1 MNVSIKQ
8 ADPGIQVSMTRS
20 LAIGSDKSNKKS
32 PVSRMCGLMLAVLA
46 VTGAGN
52 ALAADVYLKASA
64 FDKTMTDG
72 TPVKMWGFASCD
84 ATFTT
89 CDPATAPGPQINA
102 TTSEA
107 LNIHVQNTL
116 SVPVSVMVP
125 GQLTSGDGVPAS
137 ITDTRARSRAT
148 SMTAQTA
155 AGATSTYTIA
165 TPKEGTYLYQSG
177 SAPQL
182 QVPMGL
188 YGALVVTGSA
198 YPTATATSVIL
209 FSEIDVAQNARVQAA
224 ATAGMPIG
232 PNCLSLSKYDDP
244 NSPDYRAT
252 AYPCTIDYKP
262 RHLLVNGGSGFDL
275 SSKSD
280 GVGGTVPLAAG
291 DTVLLRYLNAGQ
303 KMHTPSIIGLDQ
315 GVIAED
321 GNLYPGLPRVQSVI
335 MLPPNGTKDAIA
347 TLTGNN
353 IKLSLFDRQPGFRDD
368 SGQVETLTDTGTG
381 GSLGGITIGT
391 PPAAVLAAMHVV
403 DDEYS
408 TPEDTAL
415 ANVNF
420 ASNDTF
426 TGPILYTISMQP
438 QHGTVTLNNP
448 NGASGAFVYTPDPDY
463 SGVDSFQYSACPRT
477 NGPPPYT
484 CSAPVQ
490 SEAGV
495 VVINVS
501 YVNDA
506 PVAMDD
512 SIPVNGTG
520 SSIVFTAA
528 DILANDTDVDGDVL
542 QVSGVSALTGLT
554 FDAGTG
560 EFTYTGA
567 GGTFTYQACDAATP
581 SLCSAAATV
590 TLPTSMAASNINL
603 IVEDTTTTPATQLAG
618 YQWTVEEDITY
629 HPDPT
634 SPPSYEV
641 LALGFHKSYMPVVA
655 QGRGAA
661 EFAALALDPAKH
673 YYVSVLPDDNGNKDD
688 PGHATG
694 GAMFM
699 GNATEVR
706 VDVYPTPTSPAQIS
720 IKVFNDNAAT
730 NGAWDTGE
738 AGLGGFAVTIEDGG
752 GRYGL
757 ASGMVN
763 YDMDGLPLTNALDC
777 FGTFDVDAAGN
788 YVAGTYVSTPAKPG
802 VIITCPDNAYTR
814 SLDIA
819 GEALV
824 KNVYPAKYGII
835 VTPPEGQ
842 VADWVQTSTI
852 EGTKVNDVWVKAG
865 EPAYFQ
871 EFGPPGWHNFTGFVR
886 PADLDN
892 NGNPGVQQTIGG
904 VTTTISGP
912 NSVTGMITNAHISRP
927 PIQTIYDS
935 GSYDALAHTR
945 AWIAVNSQNGQGP
958 TIAAKL
964 AEEDGSFTFTG
975 LPDGSY
981 QLAIW
986 DRYLDQ
992 VLAYKSF
999 AVSAATTTAAD
1010 VGHIPV
1016 FNWFGRLEHS
1026 VFQDDGGTCGPTS
1039 TAALNGVWDNTDPDV
1054 NTTMVA
1060 SAQDCNEA
1068 FMPDQNVNLRWR
1080 DGTIYASFPTDGSGY
1095 VPFDQVF
1102 PFFHWLIAEIDYL
1115 RFMPTGVTVAVDH
1128 GGDVASQP
1136 APFTGV
1142 LAPQQQVLT
1151 DPANVSTNL
1160 NWRTELG
1167 SNVLLEG
1174 YQQFLGQTSKFQW
1187 GKVEWPKGQ
1196 NGGIAGI
1203 VYYATTRA
1211 ENDPR
1216 LAAAEPWEPGIADAK
1231 VRLYRKVTTTPVNV
1245 VGANGGSEPVEQ
1257 MGGYTDAGLLTAGH
1271 YTLDTNLHWNIENV
1285 PGTTGLYK
1293 QQFGVWDLDQFIVL
1307 AEKPIRTTAVEGTTD
1322 QRLHVSIADDNPY
1335 IGAPVSVRV
1344 VNLAPRGTTDE
1355 IRHLMAHSA
1364 ESLVFV
1370 NEVTTDNWDASVPT
1384 GCPGADAAADNPIFG
1399 LDPAAPATDKCYDG
1413 MRNWNQARPAVFD
1426 GGYAFN
1432 EDMDG
1437 NPLKP
1442 GTYVVEVE
1450 VPKGYQILKEE
1461 DVNVGFGESYARVPV
1476 DVVYPSGGT
1485 AAVPGPEIVGDRL
1498 IGDVGIAQARCVG
1511 KMRTVPAYLSLYPA
1525 AMEPAPFAGMQ
1536 RPLCDRREVQLIDQA
1551 QANAEFWVFTHT
1563 PISGHGV
1570 GMILDDTAQ
1579 EFNKYSP
1586 AFSEKWAPPYVP
1598 VSIRRGIDGKEIGR
1612 VVSDQYGRFNLNV
1625 PSTASADLPSSS
1637 GAAPAMVI
1645 TCMND
1650 PGPIPDGAG
1659 GMMVDPNFN
1668 PAYSNFC
1675 YTLQYM
1681 PGTTTYLDTP
1691 VVPVAAFASGFS
1703 PADCAQPTGSPK
1715 ISSVVTDLGDGPLV
1729 HSSTNSVTHTVTLH
1743 SVGLQDVPN
1752 PAYLGPLDP
1761 AGAPRLITRDYG
1773 FGASQGQVTL
1783 DGVPLTIASWTNETI
1798 VVNAPTSN
1806 TGVNGAELLVTNAA
1820 GVTSETGITLTVV
1833 GNSVINNRTLR
1844 VPAEFPTIQ
1853 AAIDAAGIN
1862 DIVLVSPGAYNERV
1876 IMWKPI
1882 KLQGSGPSTIINGL
1896 INPLQSLTAWREKID
1911 CLFGVTA
1918 GCTQVVDPLPG
1929 QTGGALGL
1937 LDSEGATVSVFAPYD
1952 PGAAGV
1958 RPDNHFAGRNAR
1970 IDGFSITGNSTAGGV
1985 MVNGWAHGLAITNND
2000 VFGNSGGLHGG
2011 IRVGQPDLQQ
2021 AAPEGMRNNRKYDFN
2036 RNVHIAYNIVRQN
2049 GSVGV
2054 AGNGGVGGGVSIM
2067 AGSDGYQVTDNF
2079 ICGNFTLGDGA
2090 GVGHFGLSQ
2099 NGLIARNDIVLNQSF
2114 EQTVNVSG
2122 GGIYVGG
2129 EVASVPLPSGELITP
2144 GAGRVTIEDNLIQ
2157 ANQAGAGHGGGI
2169 RMQNVN
2175 GADVVGARNG
2185 NAGANNDLDFVIIS
2199 RNKIVNNVAGWS
2211 GAGVSMVDAIK
2222 VELTNNTI
2230 AHNDSTATV
2239 GGLIN
2244 VVGGVNSS
2252 VAQPSGVV
2260 AEMNSGLLQAAI
2272 NAKNNSSAWL
2282 PYKANHFSNAT
2293 ITGGQIWENRSFYY
2307 YADATAGPE
2316 LRPVLGQSAVGDC
2329 GAGAVYSDIA
2339 VLDQPSLSLTTTGTT
2354 LTGAADPFV
2363 DAYCNGGRA
2372 APGPIDVFPAV
2383 DEAGAAWIDV
2393 RFGPLSVF
2401 GDYSTP

>member
-8 ADPGIQVSMTRS
+8 ADPGIQVSMTQS
-20 LAIGSDKSNKKS
+20 PAIRSDKSNKKS
-32 PVSRMCGLMLAVLA
+32 LTFRICGLMLAALA

-72 TPVKMWGFASCD
+72 SAVKMWGFASCTD
-84 ATFTT
+84 ATFAT

-102 TTSEA
+102 VTTEA
-107 LNIHVQNTL
+107 LNVHVQNTL
-116 SVPVSVMVP
+116 NVPVSVMVP

-137 ITDTRARSRAT
+137 ITDTRSRSRAT
-148 SMTAQTA
+148 SMTAETA
-155 AGATSTYTIA
+155 AGATSTYTI
-165 TPKEGTYLYQSG
+165 TSPKEGTYLYQSG

-188 YGALVVTGSA
+188 YGALVVTGTA
-198 YPTATATSVIL
+198 YPTTTADSVIL
-209 FSEIDVAQNARVQAA
+209 FSEIDAAQNARVDAA
-224 ATAGMPIG
+224 AAAGMPMG
-232 PNCLSLSKYDDP
+232 PSCLSKSKYDDP

-252 AYPCTIDYKP
+252 AYPCTIDYTP
-262 RHLLVNGGSGFDL
+262 RHLLVNGGSGFEL
-275 SSKSD
+275 
-280 GVGGTVPLAAG
+280 TAATG

-303 KMHTPSIIGLDQ
+303 SMHTPSIVGLDQ

-335 MLPPNGTKDAIA
+335 MLPPNGTKDAVT
-347 TLTGNN
+347 TLTGTD
-353 IKLSLFDRQPGFRDD
+353 IKLSLFDRQPGFRND
-368 SGQVETLTDTGTG
+368 SEPVETLTDTGTG
-381 GSLGGITIGT
+381 GTLGGITIGT
-391 PPAAVLAAMHVV
+391 PPAPVTATMHVV
-403 DDEYS
+403 DDEFNIA
-408 TPEDTAL
+408 EDAAATA
-415 ANVNF
+415 VNF
-420 ASNDTF
+420 LSNDTF
-426 TGPILYTISMQP
+426 TPAAVSIAVQPAHGALVLVSGTNYTYQP
-438 QHGTVTLNNP
+438 DAN
-448 NGASGAFVYTPDPDY
+448 F
-463 SGVDSFQYSACPRT
+463 SGVDQFVYSADGELGHVT
-477 NGPPPYT
+477 L
-484 CSAPVQ
+484 
-490 SEAGV
+490 
-495 VVINVS
+495 NVS
-501 YVNDA
+501 YVNDT
-506 PVAMDD
+506 PVAADD
-512 SIPVNGTG
+512 EIPANGTG

-528 DILANDTDVDGDVL
+528 DILANDSDADGDVL
-542 QVSGVSALTGLT
+542 HVGTVSALAGLA

-560 EFTYTGA
+560 EFTYAGGA
-567 GGTFTYQACDAATP
+567 GSFTYEACDAAG
-581 SLCSAAATV
+581 CSTATV
-590 TLPTSMAASNINL
+590 SLPASMAASNIAL
-603 IVEDTTTTPATQLAG
+603 VVEDTTTTPATTLTG
-618 YQWTVEEDITY
+618 FQWTVEEDITY

-634 SPPSYEV
+634 SPPSTDV

-661 EFAALALDPAKH
+661 EFAALALDSAKH
-673 YYVSVLPDDNGNKDD
+673 YYVSVLPDDNGNKED

-752 GRYGL
+752 GRYGA
-757 ASGMVN
+757 ASGMVS
-763 YDMDGLPLTNALDC
+763 YDMDGMPLTNALDC
-777 FGTFDVDAAGN
+777 FGTFNVDGAGN

-835 VTPPEGQ
+835 ITPPESQ

-892 NGNPGVQQTIGG
+892 NGAPGVQQTIGG
-904 VTTTISGP
+904 VTSTIAGP
-912 NSVTGMITNAHISRP
+912 NSVSGMVTNAHISRP
-927 PIQTIYDS
+927 PLQTIWDS

-945 AWIAVNSQNGQGP
+945 AWVAVNSQNGQGP

-964 AEEDGSFTFTG
+964 AEEDGSFTIDG
-975 LPDGSY
+975 LPDGDY

-999 AVSAATTTAAD
+999 SVSAATTSAAV
-1010 VGHIPV
+1010 VGNIPV

-1026 VFQDDGGTCGPTS
+1026 VFQDDGGTCGPDS

-1054 NTTMVA
+1054 NTTIVA
-1060 SAQDCNEA
+1060 SALDCNEA

-1080 DGTIYASFPTDGSGY
+1080 DGTIYQAFPTDAGGY

-1102 PFFHWLIAEIDYL
+1102 PFFHWLVAEIDYL
-1115 RFMPTGVTVAVDH
+1115 RFMPTGVTIAVDD
-1128 GGDVASQP
+1128 GGDVATQP

-1142 LAPQQQVLT
+1142 LAPQQQLAG
-1151 DPANVSTNL
+1151 DDANVSTDP

-1167 SNVLLEG
+1167 STVLLQG

-1187 GKVEWPKGQ
+1187 GKVEWPVGQ

-1211 ENDPR
+1211 EADPR
-1216 LAAAEPWEPGIADAK
+1216 LAAAEPWEPGIAGAK
-1231 VRLYRKVTTTPVNV
+1231 VRLYRKVTTAPVNV

-1257 MGGYTDAGLLTAGH
+1257 TGEYTNAGLLSAGH

-1322 QRLHVSIADDNPY
+1322 QRLHVSIAANDPY
-1335 IGAPVSVRV
+1335 IGAPMSVRV

-1355 IRHLMAHSA
+1355 IRHLMVHSP

-1384 GCPGADAAADNPIFG
+1384 GCPGAAPEDAVILGEAPIG
-1399 LDPAAPATDKCYDG
+1399 NTTVISTKCYDG

-1485 AAVPGPEIVGDRL
+1485 ATVPGPEIVGDRQ

-1511 KMRTVPAYLSLYPA
+1511 KLRTVPAYLSIYPA
-1525 AMEPAPFAGMQ
+1525 ALEPAPFAGME
-1536 RPLCDRREVQLIDQA
+1536 RPLCDKREVQLIDQA
-1551 QANAEFWVFTHT
+1551 QANAEFWVFTQT
-1563 PISGHGV
+1563 PVSGHGV

-1659 GMMVDPNFN
+1659 GLMVDPNFN

-1691 VVPVAAFASGFS
+1691 VVPVSAFASGFN
-1703 PADCAQPTGSPK
+1703 PPDCALPAGSPK

-1729 HSSTNSVTHTVTLH
+1729 QSSTNTTTHTVTLH

-1752 PAYLGPLDP
+1752 PEYLGPLDP

-1806 TGVNGAELLVTNAA
+1806 TGVNGSQLLVTNAA
-1820 GVTSETGITLTVV
+1820 GVTGETGITLTVV
-1833 GNSVINNRTLR
+1833 GNGVINNRTLR

-1876 IMWKPI
+1876 IMWKPVN
-1882 KLQGSGPSTIINGL
+1882 LQGSGLSTIINGV
-1896 INPLQSLTAWREKID
+1896 INPMQSLTAWREKVD
-1911 CLFGVTA
+1911 CLFGITA
-1918 GCTQVVDPLPG
+1918 GCPKVVTELPG
-1929 QTGGALGL
+1929 QGPGSEGL
-1937 LDSEGATVSVFAPYD
+1937 LSSEGATVSVFAPYD

-1958 RPDNHFAGRNAR
+1958 RPDNRFAGRNAR
-1970 IDGFSITGNSTAGGV
+1970 IDGFSITGSSTAGGV
-1985 MVNGWAHGLAITNND
+1985 FVNGWAHGLHITNND

-2011 IRVGQPDLQQ
+2011 IRVGEPDLQQ
-2021 AAPEGMRNNRKYDFN
+2021 ASPGGRGSNRAYDFN
-2036 RNVHIAYNIVRQN
+2036 RNVQIAYNVVRQN

-2054 AGNGGVGGGVSIM
+2054 AGAGGVGGGVSIM

-2129 EVASVPLPSGELITP
+2129 EVASVPLPGGELITA
-2144 GAGRVTIEDNLIQ
+2144 GAGSLTIQDNLIQ

-2169 RMQNVN
+2169 RLQNVN

-2185 NAGANNDLDFVIIS
+2185 NAGANNDVDSVIIS
-2199 RNKIVNNVAGWS
+2199 RNKIVNNIAGWS

-2222 VELTNNTI
+2222 VALTDNTI

-2239 GGLIN
+2239 GSLIS

-2260 AEMNSGLLQAAI
+2260 AEMNSALLQTAI
-2272 NAKNNSSAWL
+2272 NTKNNSSSWL
-2282 PYKANHFSNAT
+2282 PYKNNPFSNAT
-2293 ITGGQIWENRSFYY
+2293 ISGGQIWQNRSFTY
-2307 YADATAGPE
+2307 YADATTSPRLLPE
-2316 LRPVLGQSAVGDC
+2316 LTQTAVGDC
-2329 GAGAVYSDIA
+2329 DTGAAYWDLA
-2339 VLDQPSLSLTTTGTT
+2339 VLNTANALTTTGTV

-2363 DAYCNGGRA
+2363 TAYCNGGRA

-2401 GDYSTP
+2401 GNYSLAP

>member
-8 ADPGIQVSMTRS
+8 ADPGIQDSMTKSHKKS
-20 LAIGSDKSNKKS
+20 LAT
-32 PVSRMCGLMLAVLA
+32 RMCGLMLTALA

-52 ALAADVYLKASA
+52 AMAADVYLKASA
-64 FDKTMTDG
+64 FAKTMTDG
-72 TPVKMWGFASCD
+72 STVKMWGFESCTGTD
-84 ATFTT
+84 GTT
-89 CDPATAPGPQINA
+89 LTGCTGTPSTPGPQINA
-102 TTSEA
+102 VSTEA
-107 LNIHVQNTL
+107 LNIHVQNSL

-125 GQLTSGDGVPAS
+125 GQLTTGDGAPAS
-137 ITDTRARSRAT
+137 ITDTRLRSRAT
-148 SMTAQTA
+148 SMTAETA
-155 AGATSTYTIA
+155 AGAISTYTIA
-165 TPKEGTYLYQSG
+165 SPKEGTYLYQSG

-188 YGALVVTGSA
+188 YGALVVTGTA
-198 YPTATATSVIL
+198 YPTTTTSSVIL
-209 FSEIDVAQNARVQAA
+209 FSEIDAEQNARVQAA
-224 ATAGMPIG
+224 ATAGMTMG
-232 PNCLSLSKYDDP
+232 PSCLSKAKYADP
-244 NSPDYRAT
+244 TSTDYRAV

-262 RHLLVNGGSGFDL
+262 RHLLVNGGSGFEL
-275 SSKSD
+275 
-280 GVGGTVPLAAG
+280 TAATG

-303 KMHTPSIIGLDQ
+303 KMHTPSIVGLEQD
-315 GVIAED
+315 VIAED
-321 GNLYPGLPRVQSVI
+321 GNLYPGVPTRVPRVQSVI
-335 MLPPNGTKDAIA
+335 MLPPNGTKDAVA
-347 TLTGNN
+347 TLTENN
-353 IKLSLFDRQPGFRDD
+353 VKLSLFDRQPGFRND
-368 SGQVETLTDTGTG
+368 SESVETLTDTGTG

-391 PPAAVLAAMHVV
+391 PAAAVLAAMHVV

-415 ANVNF
+415 TTEDVS
-420 ASNDTF
+420 SNDTVVDR
-426 TGPILYTISMQP
+426 PLYDITVQP
-438 QHGTVTLNNP
+438 QHGTVTLSGTVTVEGKHP
-448 NGASGAFVYTPDPDY
+448 TGAFVYTPDANY
-463 SGVDSFQYSACPRT
+463 SGVDSFQYSVCT
-477 NGPPPYT
+477 GTTGPFASRVCGGP
-484 CSAPVQ
+484 AEV
-490 SEAGV
+490 GV

-506 PVAMDD
+506 PVANDD
-512 SIPVNGTG
+512 TIPVNGTG

-528 DILANDTDVDGDVL
+528 DILANDTDADGDTL
-542 QVSGVSALTGLT
+542 HIDAATLGALAGLAY
-554 FDAGTG
+554 DAGTNT
-560 EFTYTGA
+560 FTYTGT
-567 GGTFTYQACDAATP
+567 GGTFTYVACDPATP
-581 SLCSAAATV
+581 SLCSTAATV
-590 TLPTSMAASNINL
+590 TLPTSMAASNISL
-603 IVEDTTTTPATQLAG
+603 IVEDTTTDPVTTLAG

-634 SPPSYEV
+634 SPPSTDV
-641 LALGFHKSYMPVVA
+641 LALGFHKSYMPVIA

-720 IKVFNDNAAT
+720 IKVFNDNAPT

-738 AGLGGFAVTIEDGG
+738 VGLGGFAVTIEDGG

-777 FGTFDVDAAGN
+777 FGTFTTNPDGTFN
-788 YVAGTYVSTPAKPG
+788 YTSVPAKPG

-892 NGNPGVQQTIGG
+892 NGTPDNFLTG
-904 VTTTISGP
+904 S
-912 NSVTGMITNAHISRP
+912 NSVTGMVTNAHISRP

-945 AWIAVNSQNGQGP
+945 AWIAVNSGNGTGP

-975 LPDGSY
+975 LPDGDY

-999 AVSAATTTAAD
+999 HVDAATPVFDAQ
-1010 VGHIPV
+1010 HIPV
-1016 FNWFGRLEHS
+1016 FNWFGRHEHS

-1039 TAALNGVWDNTDPDV
+1039 TAAQNGVWDNTDPDV

-1060 SAQDCNEA
+1060 SAQNCNEA

-1102 PFFHWLIAEIDYL
+1102 PFFHWLIAEIDYA
-1115 RFMPTGVTVAVDH
+1115 RFKPTGVTVAVDH

-1136 APFTGV
+1136 APFTGL
-1142 LAPQQQVLT
+1142 LAPQQQL
-1151 DPANVSTNL
+1151 DPSLDDANVSTDP

-1167 SNVLLEG
+1167 STVLLEG

-1231 VRLYRKVTTTPVNV
+1231 VRLYKKVTTAPQYV
-1245 VGANGGSEPVEQ
+1245 VTQEPVSQPPQYLEQ
-1257 MGGYTDAGLLTAGH
+1257 MGGYTDAGVLTAGH
-1271 YTLDTNLHWNIENV
+1271 YTLDTNLHWNLEGLAV
-1285 PGTTGLYK
+1285 QGLYK

-1307 AEKPIRTTAVEGTTD
+1307 AEKPIHTTMNEGQTD

-1335 IGAPVSVRV
+1335 LGAPVSVRV
-1344 VNLAPRGTTDE
+1344 VNLAPQGTTDE
-1355 IRHLMAHSA
+1355 IRHLMTLSP
-1364 ESLVFV
+1364 ESLVFI
-1370 NEVTTDNWDASVPT
+1370 NEVTTDNFDASVPT
-1384 GCPGADAAADNPIFG
+1384 GCPGAAPEDAVILGEAPIG
-1399 LDPAAPATDKCYDG
+1399 NTTTISTKCYDG
-1413 MRNWNQARPAVFD
+1413 MRNWNQVRPTVFD

-1432 EDMDG
+1432 EDQDG

-1442 GTYVVEVE
+1442 GAYVVEVE

-1485 AAVPGPEIVGDRL
+1485 ATVPGPEIVGDHQ

-1511 KMRTVPAYLSLYPA
+1511 KMHTVPAYLSLYKDTGTPA

-1536 RPLCDRREVQLIDQA
+1536 RPLCDRREVQLVDQA
-1551 QANAEFWVFTHT
+1551 QANAEFWVFTPS

-1645 TCMND
+1645 SCMND
-1650 PGPIPDGAG
+1650 PGPIPDPADPTH
-1659 GMMVDPNFN
+1659 MIVDPNFN
-1668 PAYSNFC
+1668 PSYSNFC
-1675 YTLQYM
+1675 YLLQYM

-1691 VVPVAAFASGFS
+1691 VLPVAAFASGFS
-1703 PADCAQPTGSPK
+1703 PPDCALNTGLTNGAGVSLGLPQ
-1715 ISSVVTDLGDGPLV
+1715 ISSVSGTGDGPLV
-1729 HSSTNSVTHTVTLH
+1729 APGAALTIT
-1743 SVGLQDVPN
+1743 SVGTQQVPN

-1761 AGAPRLITRDYG
+1761 AGAPRLIPRDFG
-1773 FGASQGQVTL
+1773 FGAQGPASQVTL
-1783 DGVPLTIASWTNETI
+1783 NGTALTVTSWSNDQI
-1798 VVNAPTSN
+1798 VVQTPATAQVGQLMVTRADGKATEAGITVTVAPDE
-1806 TGVNGAELLVTNAA
+1806 TGVVRVAA
-1820 GVTSETGITLTVV
+1820 GGS
-1833 GNSVINNRTLR
+1833 
-1844 VPAEFPTIQ
+1844 IQ
-1853 AAIDAAGIN
+1853 AAIDAANAG
-1862 DIVLVSPGAYNERV
+1862 DMVLVAPGVYNERV
-1876 IMWKPI
+1876 IMYKPI
-1882 KLQGSGPSTIINGL
+1882 KLQGSGLGTLINGV
-1896 INPLQSLTAWREKID
+1896 INPTQTLAGWREKID

-1918 GCTQVVDPLPG
+1918 GCTKVIDELPG
-1929 QTGGALGL
+1929 QGVGALGML
-1937 LDSEGATVSVFAPYD
+1937 ENEGATVSVFAPRT
-1952 PGAAGV
+1952 GAN
-1958 RPDNHFAGRNAR
+1958 RFAGRQAR
-1970 IDGFSITGNSTAGGV
+1970 IDGFSITGSSTAGG
-1985 MVNGWAHGLAITNND
+1985 MFVNGWAHGLDITNND

-2011 IRVGQPDLQQ
+2011 IRVGVPDLQQ
-2021 AAPEGMRNNRKYDFN
+2021 AAPAGSGADRNYGFN
-2036 RNVHIAYNIVRQN
+2036 RNVHIRYNIVRQN

-2054 AGNGGVGGGVSIM
+2054 AGAGGVGGGVSIM
-2067 AGSDGYQVTDNF
+2067 AGSDNYRVTDNF
-2079 ICGNFTLGDGA
+2079 VCGNFTMGDGA
-2090 GVGHFGLSQ
+2090 GVGHYGLSQ
-2099 NGLIARNDIVLNQSF
+2099 GGRIARNDIVLNQSF

-2122 GGIYVGG
+2122 GGIFVGG
-2129 EVASVPLPSGELITP
+2129 EPASIPLGTGESITAGSGSLEILN
-2144 GAGRVTIEDNLIQ
+2144 NLIQ

-2169 RMQNVN
+2169 RLQYVN
-2175 GADVVGARNG
+2175 GADVVTAADGTTATIR
-2185 NAGANNDLDFVIIS
+2185 ASVDQIS
-2199 RNKIVNNVAGWS
+2199 IRSNKIVNNVAGWS
-2211 GAGVSMVDAIK
+2211 GAGVSMLDAIN
-2222 VELTNNTI
+2222 VEMRNNTI
-2230 AHNDSTATV
+2230 VHNDTTATV
-2239 GGLIN
+2239 GSLISI
-2244 VVGGVNSS
+2244 VGGVNSS
-2252 VAQPSGVV
+2252 TEQPSGVV
-2260 AEMNSGLLQAAI
+2260 AEMNSITAAGVTGLSNVIAAKPGG
-2272 NAKNNSSAWL
+2272 AGWGTFKTHQW
-2282 PYKANHFSNAT
+2282 SNAR
-2293 ITGGQIWENRSFYY
+2293 IFGGQILENRSFSY
-2307 YADATAGPE
+2307 YADGTVGPE
-2316 LRPVLGQSAVGDC
+2316 LRPVMTQATVGACDASAHYMNLGVLNTTNVFTTVTADLTSDPSALF
-2329 GAGAVYSDIA
+2329 A
-2339 VLDQPSLSLTTTGTT
+2339 
-2354 LTGAADPFV
+2354 

>member
-1 MNVSIKQ
+1 V
-8 ADPGIQVSMTRS
+8 
-20 LAIGSDKSNKKS
+20 
-32 PVSRMCGLMLAVLA
+32 
-46 VTGAGN
+46 
-52 ALAADVYLKASA
+52 
-64 FDKTMTDG
+64 
-72 TPVKMWGFASCD
+72 
-84 ATFTT
+84 
-89 CDPATAPGPQINA
+89 
-102 TTSEA
+102 
-107 LNIHVQNTL
+107 
-116 SVPVSVMVP
+116 
-125 GQLTSGDGVPAS
+125 
-137 ITDTRARSRAT
+137 
-148 SMTAQTA
+148 
-155 AGATSTYTIA
+155 
-165 TPKEGTYLYQSG
+165 
-177 SAPQL
+177 
-182 QVPMGL
+182 
-188 YGALVVTGSA
+188 
-198 YPTATATSVIL
+198 
-209 FSEIDVAQNARVQAA
+209 
-224 ATAGMPIG
+224 
-232 PNCLSLSKYDDP
+232 
-244 NSPDYRAT
+244 
-252 AYPCTIDYKP
+252 
-262 RHLLVNGGSGFDL
+262 
-275 SSKSD
+275 
-280 GVGGTVPLAAG
+280 
-291 DTVLLRYLNAGQ
+291 VLLRYLNAGQ
-303 KMHTPSIIGLDQ
+303 KMHTPSIVGLDQ

-321 GNLYPGLPRVQSVI
+321 GNLYPGQPRVQSVI
-335 MLPPNGTKDAIA
+335 MLPPNGTKDAVA
-347 TLTGNN
+347 TLTANN
-353 IKLSLFDRQPGFRDD
+353 VKLSLFDRQPGFRND
-368 SGQVETLTDTGTG
+368 SEPVETLTDTGTG
-381 GSLGGITIGT
+381 GSLGGITVGT
-391 PPAAVLAAMHVV
+391 PPATVLAAVNIV
-403 DDEYS
+403 DDEFS
-408 TPEDTAL
+408 TTEDTAL
-415 ANVNF
+415 TGPGVINV
-420 ASNDTF
+420 ALNDTWKGGQYLRTVVVQPAHGSVTFQGNGGDF
-426 TGPILYTISMQP
+426 T
-438 QHGTVTLNNP
+438 
-448 NGASGAFVYTPDPDY
+448 YTPDADY
-463 SGVDSFQYSACPRT
+463 SGVDSFQYSVCP
-477 NGPPPYT
+477 
-484 CSAPVQ
+484 SAPGQPGTRTCTVPVV
-490 SEAGV
+490 SEVAV

-512 SIPVNGTG
+512 EIPVNGTG

-554 FDAGTG
+554 YDAGTG
-560 EFTYTGA
+560 AFTYTGA
-567 GGTFTYQACDAATP
+567 GGTFTYQACDSAIP
-581 SLCSAAATV
+581 SLCSEAATV
-590 TLPTSMAASNINL
+590 TLPTSMAASNISL
-603 IVEDTTTTPATQLAG
+603 IVEDTTTNPATSLAG

-634 SPPSYEV
+634 SPPSYDV

-655 QGRGAA
+655 QGHGAA
-661 EFAALALDPAKH
+661 EFAALALDPTKH
-673 YYVSVLPDDNGNKDD
+673 YYVSVLPDDNGNKEA

-763 YDMDGLPLTNALDC
+763 YDMDGRPLTNALDC
-777 FGTFDVDAAGN
+777 FGTFEVDGAGN

-892 NGNPGVQQTIGG
+892 NGTPGVQQTVGG
-904 VTTTISGP
+904 VTTTISGS
-912 NSVTGMITNAHISRP
+912 NSVTGMVTNAHISRP

-945 AWIAVNSQNGQGP
+945 PWIAVNSANGQGP

-964 AEEDGSFTFTG
+964 AEEDGSFTITG
-975 LPDGSY
+975 LPDGNY

-999 AVSAATTTAAD
+999 SVSATTTTSAD

-1026 VFQDDGGTCGPTS
+1026 VFQDDGGTCGPES

-1102 PFFHWLIAEIDYL
+1102 PFFHWLIAEIDYA
-1115 RFMPTGVTVAVDH
+1115 RFKPTGVTVAVDH

-1136 APFTGV
+1136 VPFTGL
-1142 LAPQQQVLT
+1142 LAPQQQNTLT
-1151 DPANVSTNL
+1151 DPANIVGGDP

-1167 SNVLLEG
+1167 SGVLLEG

-1216 LAAAEPWEPGIADAK
+1216 LAAAEPWEPGVADAK
-1231 VRLYRKVTTTPVNV
+1231 VRLYRKVTTAPQYV
-1245 VGANGGSEPVEQ
+1245 VIQEPTLQPVEQ
-1257 MGGYTDAGLLTAGH
+1257 IGGYTDAGLLTAGH
-1271 YTLDTNLHWNIENV
+1271 YTLDTNLHWNLEGLAV
-1285 PGTTGLYK
+1285 QGLYK

-1307 AEKPIRTTAVEGTTD
+1307 AEKPIRTTMNEGQTD

-1335 IGAPVSVRV
+1335 LGAPVSVRV
-1344 VNLAPRGTTDE
+1344 VNLAPQGTTDE
-1355 IRHLMAHSA
+1355 IRHLMTLNP

-1370 NEVTTDNWDASVPT
+1370 NEVTTDNWDKSLPT
-1384 GCPGADAAADNPIFG
+1384 GCPGATAESDNPIFG
-1399 LDPAAPATDKCYDG
+1399 LPATDPATDKCYDG

-1432 EDMDG
+1432 EDQDG

-1485 AAVPGPEIVGDRL
+1485 ATVPGPEIVGDRL

-1536 RPLCDRREVQLIDQA
+1536 RPLCDRREVQLVDQA
-1551 QANAEFWVFTHT
+1551 QANAEFWVFTQT

-1645 TCMND
+1645 SCMND
-1650 PGPIPDGAG
+1650 PGPIPDGKG
-1659 GMMVDPNFN
+1659 GTMVDPNFN
-1668 PAYSNFC
+1668 PSYSNFC
-1675 YTLQYM
+1675 YLLQYM

-1691 VVPVAAFASGFS
+1691 VLPVAAFASGFS
-1703 PADCAQPTGSPK
+1703 PPDCAQPTGSPK

-1729 HSSTNSVTHTVTLH
+1729 RNSSTTTHTVTLR
-1743 SVGLQDVPN
+1743 SVGMQDVPN

-1761 AGAPRLITRDYG
+1761 AGAPRLIQRDYG

-1783 DGVPLTIASWTNETI
+1783 DGVPLTIVSWTDAEIT
-1798 VVNAPTSN
+1798 VNAPATN
-1806 TGVNGAELLVTNAA
+1806 TGLNGGELLVTNAA
-1820 GVTSETGITLTVV
+1820 GVTSEIGITLTVAGI
-1833 GNSVINNRTLR
+1833 GNDRIHR

-1853 AAIDAAGIN
+1853 AAIDQAGIN

-1876 IMWKPI
+1876 IMWKPV
-1882 KLQGSGPSTIINGL
+1882 KLQGSGVSTIINGV
-1896 INPLQSLTAWREKID
+1896 INPAQSLTAWREKVN
-1911 CLFGVTA
+1911 CLFGITA
-1918 GCTQVVDPLPG
+1918 GCTKVVDELPG
-1929 QTGGALGL
+1929 QTGGAQGL

-1952 PGAAGV
+1952 DNTLAVAD
-1958 RPDNHFAGRNAR
+1958 RPANRFAGRNAR
-1970 IDGFSITGNSTAGGV
+1970 IDGFSITGSSTAGGV
-1985 MVNGWAHGLAITNND
+1985 MVNGWAHGLDITNND

-2021 AAPEGMRNNRKYDFN
+2021 ASPEGRNYSRRYDFN
-2036 RNVHIAYNIVRQN
+2036 RNVNIAHNIVRQN

-2054 AGNGGVGGGVSIM
+2054 AGAGGVGGGVSIM
-2067 AGSDGYQVTDNF
+2067 AGSDRYQVTDNF
-2079 ICGNFTLGDGA
+2079 ICGNFTMGDGA

-2099 NGLIARNDIVLNQSF
+2099 EGRIANNDIVLNQSF

-2129 EVASVPLPSGELITP
+2129 EVASVPLPGGELITP
-2144 GAGRVTIEDNLIQ
+2144 GAGRVTIENNLIQ

-2169 RMQNVN
+2169 RLQNVN
-2175 GADVVGARNG
+2175 GADVVGASNG
-2185 NAGANNDLDFVIIS
+2185 DGGANNHIDWVHITG
-2199 RNKIVNNVAGWS
+2199 NKIVNNIAGWS

-2222 VELTNNTI
+2222 VELTDNTI

-2239 GGLIN
+2239 GSLIT
-2244 VVGGVNSS
+2244 VTGGVNSS

-2272 NAKNNSSAWL
+2272 NSKTGVNWD
-2282 PYKANHFSNAT
+2282 PYKTNQFSNAT

-2316 LRPVLGQSAVGDC
+2316 LRPVLGQTAVGDC
-2329 GAGAVYSDIA
+2329 AAGAVYSDLA
-2339 VLDQPSLSLTTTGTT
+2339 VLDQPLLSLTTTGTT
-2354 LTGAADPFV
+2354 LTGAADPFA

>member
-20 LAIGSDKSNKKS
+20 LAIGSNKSNKKS

-52 ALAADVYLKASA
+52 ALAADVYLRASA

-89 CDPATAPGPQINA
+89 CDTATAPGPQINA
-102 TTSEA
+102 TTTEA

-116 SVPVSVMVP
+116 TVPVSVMVP

-137 ITDTRARSRAT
+137 LTDTRARSRAT
-148 SMTAQTA
+148 SMTAETA
-155 AGATSTYTIA
+155 AGAISTYTIA
-165 TPKEGTYLYQSG
+165 SPKEGTYLYQSG

-198 YPTATATSVIL
+198 YPTTTTSSVIL
-209 FSEIDVAQNARVQAA
+209 FSEIDTAQNARVDAA
-224 ATAGMPIG
+224 AAAGMQIG
-232 PNCLSLSKYDDP
+232 PNCLSLSKYDNP

-303 KMHTPSIIGLDQ
+303 KMHTPSIVGLEQ

-321 GNLYPGLPRVQSVI
+321 GNLYPGQPRVQSVI
-335 MLPPNGTKDAIA
+335 MLPPNGTKDATA
-347 TLTGNN
+347 TLAGTN
-353 IKLSLFDRQPGFRDD
+353 IKLSLFDRQPGFRND
-368 SGQVETLTDTGTG
+368 SELAESATETGPG

-391 PPAAVLAAMHVV
+391 PVLTTATMHVV

-408 TPEDTAL
+408 TPEDTVL
-415 ANVNF
+415 DTENV
-420 ASNDTF
+420 SNNDSF
-426 TGPILYTISMQP
+426 MGPVLHTVAVP
-438 QHGTVTLNNP
+438 PAHGTVTF
-448 NGASGAFVYTPDPDY
+448 NGIGLGGGFVYTPDADY
-463 SGVDSFQYSACPRT
+463 SGVDSFQYSACQSTAPPT
-477 NGPPPYT
+477 TPTCVGP
-484 CSAPVQ
+484 AEV
-490 SEAGV
+490 GV
-495 VVINVS
+495 VTINVS

-506 PVAMDD
+506 PVANDD
-512 SIPVNGTG
+512 TIPVNGTG

-542 QVSGVSALTGLT
+542 QVSGVSTLTGLT
-554 FDAGTG
+554 FDTGTG

-590 TLPTSMAASNINL
+590 TLPTSMAVSNINL
-603 IVEDTTTTPATQLAG
+603 IVEDTTTAPATQLAG

-634 SPPSYEV
+634 SPPSYDV
-641 LALGFHKSYMPVVA
+641 LALSFHKSYMPVVA
-655 QGRGAA
+655 QGHGAA
-661 EFAALALDPAKH
+661 EFAALALDPTKH

-706 VDVYPTPTSPAQIS
+706 VDVYPTPTTPAQIS

-738 AGLGGFAVTIEDGG
+738 VGLGGFAVTIEDGG

-777 FGTFDVDAAGN
+777 FGTFEVDGAGN

-892 NGNPGVQQTIGG
+892 NGTPGVQQTIGG
-904 VTTTISGP
+904 VTTTISGS
-912 NSVTGMITNAHISRP
+912 NSVTGMVTNAHISRP

-958 TIAAKL
+958 TIAAQL
-964 AEEDGSFTFTG
+964 AEEDGSFTING

-999 AVSAATTTAAD
+999 TVSAATTTAAD

-1039 TAALNGVWDNTDPDV
+1039 TAAQNGVWDNTDPDV

-1060 SAQDCNEA
+1060 SAQNCNEA

-1136 APFTGV
+1136 APFTG
-1142 LAPQQQVLT
+1142 LLSPQQQLLT
-1151 DPANVSTNL
+1151 DPANVSTNT

-1167 SNVLLEG
+1167 SGVLLEG

-1231 VRLYRKVTTTPVNV
+1231 VRLYRKVTTPPVAV
-1245 VGANGGSEPVEQ
+1245 TEL
-1257 MGGYTDAGLLTAGH
+1257 TDTLAEGE
-1271 YTLDTNLHWNIENV
+1271 YTLSQDLGRTT
-1285 PGTTGLYK
+1285 PPATGTYRVQL
-1293 QQFGVWDLDQFIVL
+1293 GVMDLDQFVVL
-1307 AEKPIRTTAVEGTTD
+1307 AESYNSAANIPGIGATVKVRLSVPNNSNYMGAPLAARVIATGGVIEGT
-1322 QRLHVSIADDNPY
+1322 RSIAFN
-1335 IGAPVSVRV
+1335 A
-1344 VNLAPRGTTDE
+1344 A
-1355 IRHLMAHSA
+1355 
-1364 ESLVFV
+1364 SLVFV
-1370 NEVTTDNWDASVPT
+1370 NEVTTDNWDKSLPT

-1432 EDMDG
+1432 EDQDG

-1450 VPKGYQILKEE
+1450 VPKGYEILKEE

-1485 AAVPGPEIVGDRL
+1485 ATVPGPEIVGDRL

-1511 KMRTVPAYLSLYPA
+1511 KMHTVPAYLSLYPA
-1525 AMEPAPFAGMQ
+1525 ALEPAPFAGMQ

-1551 QANAEFWVFTHT
+1551 QANAEFWVFTHS

-1650 PGPIPDGAG
+1650 PGPIPDPADPTKTI
-1659 GMMVDPNFN
+1659 VDPNFN
-1668 PAYSNFC
+1668 PYYSNFC

-1703 PADCAQPTGSPK
+1703 PADCALNTGLTNSAGVSLGLPQ
-1715 ISSVVTDLGDGPLV
+1715 ISSVSGTGDGPLV
-1729 HSSTNSVTHTVTLH
+1729 APGGTVTLT
-1743 SVGLQDVPN
+1743 SVGTLQVPN

-1761 AGAPRLITRDYG
+1761 AGPPRLIPRDFG

-1783 DGVPLTIASWTNETI
+1783 NGTALTVVTWTDTQI
-1798 VVNAPTSN
+1798 VVQAPATAQV
-1806 TGVNGAELLVTNAA
+1806 GQLMVTRAD
-1820 GVTSETGITLTVV
+1820 GMETEAGITLTVANAADV
-1833 GNSVINNRTLR
+1833 SVIR
-1844 VPAEFPTIQ
+1844 VPAGGSIQ
-1853 AAIDAAGIN
+1853 AAIDAANAG

-1876 IMWKPI
+1876 IMYKPV
-1882 KLQGSGPSTIINGL
+1882 KLQGSGLSTIINGV
-1896 INPLQSLTAWREKID
+1896 ISPLQGLTAWREKID

-1918 GCTQVVDPLPG
+1918 GCTKVIDELPG
-1929 QTGGALGL
+1929 QGVGALGML
-1937 LDSEGATVSVFAPYD
+1937 ENEGATVSVFAPRV
-1952 PGAAGV
+1952 G
-1958 RPDNHFAGRNAR
+1958 PDHFAGRQAR

-1985 MVNGWAHGLAITNND
+1985 FVNGWAHGLDVTNND

-2011 IRVGQPDLQQ
+2011 IRVGVPDLQQ
-2021 AAPEGMRNNRKYDFN
+2021 ASPGGVGSARAYDFN
-2036 RNVHIAYNIVRQN
+2036 RNVHIRYNIVRQN

-2054 AGNGGVGGGVSIM
+2054 AGAGGVGGGVSIM
-2067 AGSDGYQVTDNF
+2067 AGSDNYRVTDNF

-2090 GVGHFGLSQ
+2090 GVGHYGLSQ
-2099 NGLIARNDIVLNQSF
+2099 GGRIRRNNIVLNQAF

-2129 EVASVPLPSGELITP
+2129 EPASIPLGSGELIT
-2144 GAGRVTIEDNLIQ
+2144 AGSGSVDIDDNLIQ

-2169 RMQNVN
+2169 RLQYVN
-2175 GADVVGARNG
+2175 GADVVTAIDGTTAQIR
-2185 NAGANNDLDFVIIS
+2185 DSVDEIRIR

-2211 GAGVSMVDAIK
+2211 GAGVSMLDAIN
-2222 VELTNNTI
+2222 VVMRDNTI
-2230 AHNDSTATV
+2230 VHNDTTATV
-2239 GGLIN
+2239 GSLIS

-2252 VAQPSGVV
+2252 TEQPSGVV
-2260 AEMNSGLLQAAI
+2260 AEMNSITAAGVTGLSNVIAAKPGG
-2272 NAKNNSSAWL
+2272 AGWGTFKNHQWSDARI
-2282 PYKANHFSNAT
+2282 F
-2293 ITGGQIWENRSFYY
+2293 GGQILENRSFSY
-2307 YADATAGPE
+2307 YADGIVGPE
-2316 LRPVLGQSAVGDC
+2316 LRPVLTQTAVGDC
-2329 GAGAVYSDIA
+2329 DAGAHYMNLGVLNTANVFTTVTADLTSDPDAIFA
-2339 VLDQPSLSLTTTGTT
+2339 N
-2354 LTGAADPFV
+2354 
-2363 DAYCNGGRA
+2363 AYCNGGRA